1 MQIFATFEHS
11 TNIELAISELE
22 QKGINDLFAVPLDN
36 RTEERKLFD
45 TIHRSDGVSLSQTG
59 LFLAVIFSTIGASRG
74 FILEWGPIYWGL
86 IGAFFGFVLGFLFD
100 LFVQKR
106 VKKKQRV
113 LRGKASEVIV
123 IVQCEENQKEQ
134 VEHILWGHLAL
145 GVAITA

>member
-22 QKGINDLFAVPLDN
+22 QKGIDDLYAVPLDN

-100 LFVQKR
+100 FFVQKR

-134 VEHILWGHLAL
+134 VEHILWNHLAL
-145 GVAITA
+145 GVAITI

>member
-22 QKGINDLFAVPLDN
+22 QKGIDDLYAVPLDN

-74 FILEWGPIYWGL
+74 FVLDWGPIYWGL
-86 IGAFFGFVLGFLFD
+86 IGAFFGFVLGFSFD
-100 LFVQKR
+100 FFVQKR
-106 VKKKQRV
+106 VRKKQRV
-113 LRGKASEVIV
+113 LSGKASEVIV
-123 IVQCEENQKEQ
+123 IVECEESQKEQ
-134 VEHILWGHLAL
+134 VERILWNHFAL
-145 GVAITA
+145 GVAVTA

>member
-11 TNIELAISELE
+11 LNIELVISELE
-22 QKGINDLFAVPLDN
+22 QKGIDDLFAVPLDN

-74 FILEWGPIYWGL
+74 FVLDWGPIYWGV

-123 IVQCEENQKEQ
+123 IVQCEEKQKEQ
-134 VEHILWGHLAL
+134 VEHILWDHLAL
-145 GVAITA
+145 GVAITI

>member
-1 MQIFATFEHS
+1 LI
-11 TNIELAISELE
+11 LALYR
-22 QKGINDLFAVPLDN
+22 K

-74 FILEWGPIYWGL
+74 FILDWGPIYWEL

-100 LFVQKR
+100 FFVQKR